1 MTKLS
6 CLCYH
11 QKNKPFTIKMPKNF
25 SNQNLQDHS
34 FKGQDLTGA
43 NFSNTNIQGADFS
56 KAILRGANFTNCK
69 AGIPN
74 SWVIPAF
81 GIVLLISAAII
92 LYMTYPLLDLG
103 KPVNN
108 RNEPLDYTNFGLAG
122 TLAFAIGEI
131 AVFSGAVI
139 GCVWKAKIDTRN
151 QNNYLVKF
159 ISSLIKTMFDIRLL
173 PTLIALVL
181 LVIAAK
187 NICYIFSGDLSPDY

>member
-1 MTKLS
+1 
-6 CLCYH
+6 
-11 QKNKPFTIKMPKNF
+11 MPKNF
-25 SNQNLQDHS
+25 FNQNLQDYS
-34 FKGQDLTGA
+34 FKGEDLTGA

-81 GIVLLISAAII
+81 GIVLLISAAIV

-108 RNEPLDYTNFGLAG
+108 RNEIREYINYSLGE
-122 TLAFAIGEI
+122 TLAFAVGEI

-139 GCVWKAKIDTRN
+139 GCVWKTKIDTRN
-151 QNNYLVKF
+151 QKSRLANF
-159 ISSLIKTMFDIRLL
+159 ISSGIKLLLDIRLL
-173 PTLIALVL
+173 PIWFTLILLVL
-181 LVIAAK
+181 DAK
-187 NICYIFSGDLSPDY
+187 NI